1 MMVKPINQIRREWL
15 IELREEKGLKTREIA
30 EIIGVSY
37 QHYNDVETGRRN
49 PSIDLSI
56 KLSEFFDIPLKKFLI
71 NRTKFF
77 ND

>member
-1 MMVKPINQIRREWL
+1 MVKPINQIRREWL